1 VLILTVAL
9 VQWLIS
15 IRGFCITFVS
25 PRQSLTQTAMSLRGK
40 ATLEIIQPIDFISR
54 SKEFNDSGSLDA
66 PVIPSGGVE
75 ITWDEIDC
83 RDWNL
88 TWNLPR
94 FRRSLRLFK
103 EVDRLLGLA
112 MIEYAI
118 AFGTALGFVRHASF
132 IPWDDDVDIVVHED
146 VREDIIE
153 LFENNTAYCTLSC
166 GWTCS
171 LKIFFCDGPKV
182 PKWNWTYPYI
192 DVFLATAE
200 YRDYDPSEGGYD
212 NNIYRESS
220 EYISKSPSRRK
231 EMGFHSDESKENS
244 NTLDDKSLNDQE
256 SNSEGFEITSMDIA
270 FEQRLEK
277 DLDHDDANSLYF
289 QNYHGVIEGFYGNQ
303 LANAEDECIKEQIMF
318 PPKRVKFAG
327 ISISAPHDIHTHLK
341 IMYGDHYRET
351 CKANSYNHAQ
361 ESLKANV
368 GHEAFESCE
377 SVLRNCSDI
386 YKDFFRWTL
395 Q

>member
-1 VLILTVAL
+1 VLILTLTL
-9 VQWLIS
+9 VQWLTS
-15 IRGFCITFVS
+15 VRGFCITFVS
-25 PRQSLTQTAMSLRGK
+25 PRQSLTQTVMSLRWK
-40 ATLEIIQPIDFISR
+40 ASPEIIQPISR
-54 SKEFNDSGSLDA
+54 TKELNDSGSTDVA
-66 PVIPSGGVE
+66 VIPSGGVE

-88 TWNLPR
+88 TWNLQR
-94 FRRSLRLFK
+94 FRRSLRLLK

-112 MIEYAI
+112 MIDYAI

-132 IPWDDDVDIVVHED
+132 IPWDDDLDIVVHED
-146 VREDIIE
+146 AREDIIE
-153 LFENNTAYCTLSC
+153 LFRNNSAYCTLSC

-182 PKWNWTYPYI
+182 PKWNWTYPYVDI
-192 DVFLATAE
+192 FLATAA
-200 YRDYDPSEGGYD
+200 YRAYDSKEGDND
-212 NNIYRESS
+212 NNIYGESS
-220 EYISKSPSRRK
+220 EYIFEIPSRRR
-231 EMGFHSDESKENS
+231 EMRFHSDESWENS
-244 NTLDDKSLNDQE
+244 NPCDDKSLNDWE
-256 SNSEGFEITSMDIA
+256 SNSEGFEEISSMDVA
-270 FEQRLEK
+270 FEHRLEK
-277 DLDHDDANSLYF
+277 DLDNDDANSLYF
-289 QNYHGVIEGFYGNQ
+289 QNYYGTKP
-303 LANAEDECIKEQIMF
+303 ANAEDESIKEQIMF

-327 ISISAPHDIHTHLK
+327 ISVSAPHDVHTHLK
-341 IMYGDHYRET
+341 IIYGDNYRET

-377 SVLRNCSDI
+377 RVLRNCSDI